1 MYASELIADDLVE
14 DYSELFKKS
23 FIQELNC
30 DSKFFYDRCESMRG
44 KKLKTTEEV
53 LRIQGLLLAE
63 LTRQSASHNS
73 FEKEWRVIERDI
85 FTNNGIDAFKKRF
98 RKYFGSNFTEV
109 Q

>member
-1 MYASELIADDLVE
+1 VDSHSPPVQMQAELEKLNNLYASELNNPQLEDNLVE

-23 FIQELNC
+23 FIQELNS

-63 LTRQSASHNS
+63 LTRQAASHNS
-73 FEKEWRVIERDI
+73 FEKEWRVI
-85 FTNNGIDAFKKRF
+85 
-98 RKYFGSNFTEV
+98 
-109 Q
+109 